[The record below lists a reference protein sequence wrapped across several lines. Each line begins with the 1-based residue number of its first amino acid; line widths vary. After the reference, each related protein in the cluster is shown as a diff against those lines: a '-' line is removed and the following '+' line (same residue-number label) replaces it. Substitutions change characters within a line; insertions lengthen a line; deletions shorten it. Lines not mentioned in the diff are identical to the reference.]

1 MTSHPNLVGGEWIGG
16 TAAPN
21 INPSDLA
28 DVVGEHDVADAAVA
42 RAAVEAARQAAPG
55 WARSGVQARC
65 ELLDRI
71 GSEILGRADEL
82 ADLLAREEGK
92 ALRDAA
98 AEVRWAGQPAER
110 RGD

>member
-1 MTSHPNLVGGEWIGG
+1 MTSHPNLVGGQWIGG

-28 DVVGEHDVADAAVA
+28 DVVGEYDVADAAVA

-55 WARSGVQARC
+55 WARSGVQARS

-82 ADLLAREEGK
+82 AVWRVRRAR
-92 ALRDAA
+92 R
-98 AEVRWAGQPAER
+98 
-110 RGD
+110 